1 MSCQVLLLPG
11 LDGTGAQFG
20 PLVAQLGNDIE
31 PIVVSYPTTSTK
43 YEEHVAQVLSLLPKT
58 KPYVIVAESYSGPVA
73 IQVAATKPPGL
84 IGVVLC
90 ATFAKCPSSLLET
103 FGFLLKI
110 VPPWRIPAEWVAP
123 FALGK
128 SQSLELLARL
138 REALAQVPPLTLLDR
153 LKCVSRVDVSKA
165 AAAIEVPVVYLQAAH
180 DRLVPAA
187 SAVHLAT
194 CIRGLSVRVLDGPH
208 FLLQANATAA
218 ALEVRSLATSR
229 AG

>member
-11 LDGTGAQFG
+11 LDGTGTQFG
-20 PLVAQLGNDIE
+20 PLVARFGSDIK

-43 YEEHVAQVLSLLPKT
+43 YEEHVAQVLSLLPAT
-58 KPYVIVAESYSGPVA
+58 GPYVIVAESYSGPVA

-103 FGFLLKI
+103 FGFLLEI

-123 FALGK
+123 FVLGK
-128 SQSLELLARL
+128 SQTPELLSGL
-138 REALAQVPPLTLLDR
+138 REALSQVPPITLLDR
-153 LKCVSRVDVSKA
+153 LKGVSRVDVSKA
-165 AAAIEVPVVYLQAAH
+165 AAAIEVPVVYLQATQ

-187 SAVHLAT
+187 SASHLAI
-194 CIRGLSVRVLDGPH
+194 CIPGLSVRVIDGPH